1 MAQASSYTKFSTL
14 TAEQQ
19 EAFKASAT
27 ILAQGKTSQNGA
39 TTDINMTLEE
49 IAPSG
54 GGGGGSS
61 GKTKI
66 SIDVSNSE
74 YVSVSGDTVNITIP
88 ANNSYVLLSNLPD
101 SYDKDLEFIIPSVA
115 ENEVVDVVIEGCGRA
130 RNDVYV
136 KNSQNQYLHKIC
148 EDDTGGKS
156 NIEIDTYF
164 QVLVLGEYSY
174 RFFVERPLS

>member
-1 MAQASSYTKFSTL
+1 MAQASSYTKLTEL

-19 EAFKASAT
+19 AKFKETAT
-27 ILAQGKTSQNGA
+27 VLAQGKTADDDA
-39 TTDINMTLEE
+39 TTDINIPFSEF
-49 IAPSG
+49 G
-54 GGGGGSS
+54 RGGGGSS
-61 GKTKI
+61 SGRTKI

-74 YVSVSGDTVNITIP
+74 YVSVSGDTYNITIP

-101 SYDKDLEFIIPSVA
+101 SYDKDLDFIIPSVA
-115 ENEVVDVVIEGCGRA
+115 ENEVVDVVIEGYGRA

-136 KNSQNQYLHKIC
+136 KNSQNQYLHKVC
-148 EDDTGGKS
+148 EDDTGGNS
-156 NIEIDTYF
+156 NIEVDTYF